1 MLTVAS
7 LLDELELDPAAGANA
22 LSNPVRWVH
31 ISELEDPTPWLS
43 GGELMLTTGIQLQ
56 GAAKQRAFVRRLV
69 NHNLAGLGF
78 GTGFDH
84 GKLPKAL
91 IDEAEKHDFP
101 LFEVPYSMP
110 FIALT
115 EKAFARLVNE
125 QYEVLQR
132 GIAVQRRLERLVLEE
147 RGLDQITATIAAA
160 VGGTVLVLD
169 GHGELLASRNFR
181 RDLPEAVSVA
191 IRSEAASHATDGH
204 PFVPAHAS
212 VTGRAL
218 AHPVVSP
225 GGGHPQA
232 WVVIVRDSGGLG
244 DFERLILQQA
254 VVVVALELMR
264 RRVAR
269 ETERRLAGDV
279 LAAALGGRLEPGEMR
294 RRLAPFGIDSE
305 ASVLV
310 FSVDDPTAAESIL
323 EAALADLDCPAVVAP
338 HGANGRELL
347 CAVVDASEQD
357 PIEIAVAARRVLAIR
372 RGGVR
377 AAASRPAAPE
387 MLRRSFHEARCAL
400 EATALDNGEA
410 PDVAS
415 WQDLGAFT
423 LLLSLQDDEA
433 LRLYCESV
441 LGPIEEGDAEYGGE
455 LLRSLEAFIENNGQ
469 WERAAR
475 EVFCHRHTLR
485 YRMRKVEELTGRDL
499 SRAHDRI
506 EFWLALRAR
515 ELVG

>member
-7 LLDELELDPAAGANA
+7 LLDQLELEPAAGAKS

-43 GGELMLTTGIQLQ
+43 GGELMLTTGIQLI
-56 GAAKQRAFVRRLV
+56 GAAKQRAFVRRLA

-84 GKLPKAL
+84 AKLPKAL
-91 IDEAEKHDFP
+91 LDEAEKHDFP

-110 FIALT
+110 FIAIT
-115 EKAFARLVNE
+115 EKAFTRLVNE

-132 GIAVQRRLERLVLEE
+132 GIGMQRRLERLVLEE

-160 VGGTVLVLD
+160 VGGSVLVLD
-169 GHGELLASRNFR
+169 GHGELLAMRSVR
-181 RDLPEAVSVA
+181 RELPQAVVEEL
-191 IRSEAASHATDGH
+191 RSEAAAHLADGH
-204 PFVPAHAS
+204 AFVPASAP
-212 VTGRAL
+212 VAGRAL

-225 GGGHPQA
+225 GGGPPQG
-232 WVVIVRDSGGLG
+232 WVVMVRDSGGLG

-254 VVVVALELMR
+254 VVVVALEMMR
-264 RRVAR
+264 QRVER

-279 LAAALGGRLEPGEMR
+279 LTAALSGRLEPNELR
-294 RRLAPFGIDSE
+294 RRLAPFGIVGDS
-305 ASVLV
+305 SVLV
-310 FSVDDPTAAESIL
+310 FSIEDPSAAEAAL
-323 EAALADLDCPAVVAP
+323 EAALARIGCAALVAP
-338 HGANGRELL
+338 HASLGRELL
-347 CAVVDASEQD
+347 CAVIDASEHD
-357 PIEIAVAARRVLAIR
+357 PLEVAASARRALAA
-372 RGGVR
+372 RGSTVR
-377 AAASRPAAPE
+377 AAASRPAPSDS
-387 MLRRSFHEARCAL
+387 LRHSFHEARCAL
-400 EATALDNGEA
+400 EATALDDGEA

-423 LLLSLQDDEA
+423 LLLSLQDEEA

-441 LGPIEEGDAEYGGE
+441 LGPIENGDAEYGGE

-475 EVFCHRHTLR
+475 DVFCHRHTLR

-515 ELVG
+515 ELIR